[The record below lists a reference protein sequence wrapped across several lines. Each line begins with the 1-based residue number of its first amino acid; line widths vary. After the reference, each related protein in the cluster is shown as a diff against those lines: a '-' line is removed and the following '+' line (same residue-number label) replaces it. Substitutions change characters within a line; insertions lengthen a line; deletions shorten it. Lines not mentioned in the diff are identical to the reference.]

1 MTLRIRTITFDC
13 ADPYLLVGF
22 WSQVTG
28 YREEPG
34 NPNLPDDPEGL
45 LVAPDGS
52 ASLLFIKVP
61 EGILPGLRN
70 ETGAVVPLTV
80 KGKVKNRVHLDL
92 APPAAPPGA
101 PVEVTADVRDAEVER
116 VLGLGATLVEDHRRP
131 DREGW
136 VTLADPEGNEF
147 CIERGVPGG

>member
-13 ADPYLLVGF
+13 ADPYLVVGF
-22 WSQVTG
+22 WSQLTG
-28 YREEPG
+28 YREEPE
-34 NPNLPDDPEGL
+34 NPNFPDDPEGL

-61 EGILPGLRN
+61 EGK
-70 ETGAVVPLTV
+70 A
-80 KGKVKNRVHLDL
+80 VKNRVHLDL
-92 APPAAPPGA
+92 APPAPPPDA

-116 VLGLGATLVEDHRRP
+116 ALGLGATIVEDHRRP
-131 DREGW
+131 DRTGW

-147 CIERGVPGG
+147 CIERGIPGG

>member
-61 EGILPGLRN
+61 EGK
-70 ETGAVVPLTV
+70 GA
-80 KGKVKNRVHLDL
+80 KNRVHLDL
-92 APPAAPPGA
+92 APPAVLPDA
-101 PVEVTADVRDAEVER
+101 PVEVGADARDAEMER
-116 VLGLGATLVEDHRRP
+116 VLALGATLVEDHRRP
-131 DREGW
+131 DRTGW

-147 CIERGVPGG
+147 CIERGISGG

>member
-28 YREEPG
+28 YREEPE
-34 NPNLPDDPEGL
+34 NPNFPDDPEGL

-61 EGILPGLRN
+61 EDK
-70 ETGAVVPLTV
+70 AA
-80 KGKVKNRVHLDL
+80 KNRVHLDL
-92 APPAAPPGA
+92 APPTAPSDA
-101 PVEVTADVRDAEVER
+101 PVEVTADVRDAEMER
-116 VLGLGATLVEDHRRP
+116 ILALGATMVEDHRRP
-131 DREGW
+131 DRTGW
-136 VTLADPEGNEF
+136 VVLADPEGNEF
-147 CIERGVPGG
+147 CIERGIPGG